1 MIAITIF
8 IGGFTLCFAVPALHG
23 IAGHSRAGECQRLF
37 KLRASSPD
45 GAKGLEMNGNATRGR
60 QAVRRRSMPIA

>member
-23 IAGHSRAGECQRLF
+23 IAGHSRPEN
-37 KLRASSPD
+37 
-45 GAKGLEMNGNATRGR
+45 AKGYSSFVP
-60 QAVRRRSMPIA
+60 VRLMGC